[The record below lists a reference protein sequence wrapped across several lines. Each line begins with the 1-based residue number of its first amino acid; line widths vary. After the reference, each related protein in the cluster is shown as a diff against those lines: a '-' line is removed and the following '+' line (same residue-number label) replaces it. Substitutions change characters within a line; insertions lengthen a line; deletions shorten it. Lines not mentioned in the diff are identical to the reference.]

1 MMELNGTLYINHYYW
16 RVKYFVIIHTYLT
29 DGMFEWGRFLL
40 ETFKYYHG
48 ESIPFIL
55 TTRDLTTRQFIT
67 LNTTYKTAIVL
78 NKSLDIDDM
87 SIRTNV
93 SKEKLLKYKKE
104 IETDHIKD
112 KGTTLWKQLISV
124 EDRYRNSIL
133 EAMDVSELGYR
144 YMLHMDVDMYIRGN
158 LRELFRLIAQH
169 DISIRFRHKS
179 KPNRKV
185 QGGIIGFRLG
195 DKAQEFM
202 RKWIHYIDL
211 INIKDKPAGYGQTS
225 FYLAYKDLKDRYSWG
240 DVPLKFISPHLR
252 PDDVIWSANS
262 TKGKDKN
269 LEIFKKD
276 FEELKK

>member
-1 MMELNGTLYINHYYW
+1 MGHSLSAITIGGVEKL
-16 RVKYFVIIHTYLT
+16 IIHTYFT
-29 DGMFEWGRFLL
+29 NGMFEWAKFLL
-40 ETFKYYHG
+40 TTFKHFHG
-48 ESIPFIL
+48 EEIPFL
-55 TTRDLTTRQFIT
+55 LSSRDLSSSQFVE
-67 LNTTYKTAIVL
+67 LHKTYKKMIL
-78 NKSLDIDDM
+78 INKPLDLDDM
-87 SIRTNV
+87 SKRTNV
-93 SKEKLLKYKKE
+93 SKENLLKYKKE

-124 EDRYRNSIL
+124 EDRYKNSIL
-133 EAMDVSELGYR
+133 EAMDIFLGGK
-144 YMLHMDVDMYIRGN
+144 YMLHMDVDMYIRGH
-158 LRELFRLIAQH
+158 LRELFELITQH
-169 DISIRFRHKS
+169 DISIRFRLKS
-179 KPNRKV
+179 KPNRRV

-225 FYLAYKDLKDRYSWG
+225 FYMAYENLKDKYSWG

-252 PDDVIWSANS
+252 PDDIIWSANS